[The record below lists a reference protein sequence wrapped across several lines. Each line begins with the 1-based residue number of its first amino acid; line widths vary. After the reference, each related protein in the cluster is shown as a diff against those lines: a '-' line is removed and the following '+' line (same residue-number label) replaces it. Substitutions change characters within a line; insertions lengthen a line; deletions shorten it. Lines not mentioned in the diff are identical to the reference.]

1 MDIISINELSVTE
14 INLKRISAEHK
25 DQLENALKMACTEET
40 KKAVKA
46 YRAELNKLYGELESE
61 RKAVTAEY
69 EKPLKEFKTMYD
81 IYIAKPF
88 KEADQALKQ
97 KIDEVETV
105 QKDVKR
111 EAVESYAKELI
122 QAYALDWL
130 DVSRVMPAI
139 TLSASERALKKQIK
153 DTADKIKQDVDCINS
168 ISDNSELMAEYMK
181 CLSLSQAK
189 LIVVERQHA
198 IEAAEKA
205 KTAYN
210 QQEEIDRKAE
220 KRVEQ
225 LAPPTV
231 VSEQEEKIHSMTF
244 TVSGT
249 IEQLKALKAFMI
261 DNNINFSNGGVI
273 KNDNL

>member
-111 EAVESYAKELI
+111 EAVESYAAELI
-122 QAYALDWL
+122 QSYALDWL
-130 DVSRVMPAI
+130 ESSRIMPNV
-139 TLSASERALKKQIK
+139 TLSASEKSLKKEVK
-153 DTADKIKQDVDCINS
+153 DKVEKIKSEIDCINA
-168 ISDNSELMAEYMK
+168 ISDNSELMAEYMN
-181 CLSLSQAK
+181 CLNLAQAK
-189 LIVVERQHA
+189 LTVVERQHA

-205 KTAYN
+205 KAAYTQN
-210 QQEEIDRKAE
+210 EEVNRQAE
-220 KRVEQ
+220 EKVDM
-225 LAPPTV
+225 LAPPV
-231 VSEQEEKIHSMTF
+231 IEEEKPEEKKYTMTF

-249 IEQLKALKAFMI
+249 IEQLKTLKSFMI
-261 DNNINFSNGGVI
+261 ENNIEFKNGG
-273 KNDNL
+273 NNNE

>member
-46 YRAELNKLYGELESE
+46 YRAELNKLYGELETE

-111 EAVESYAKELI
+111 EAVESYATELI
-122 QAYALDWL
+122 QSYTLDWL
-130 DVSRVMPAI
+130 ETSRIMPNI
-139 TLSASERALKKQIK
+139 TLSASEKSLKKEVK
-153 DTADKIKQDVDCINS
+153 DKVEKIKSEIDCINA
-168 ISDNSELMAEYMK
+168 ISDNSELMAEYVN
-181 CLSLSQAK
+181 CLNLAQAK
-189 LIVVERQHA
+189 LTVVERQHA

-205 KTAYN
+205 KAAYS
-210 QQEEIDRKAE
+210 QQEEIDREAE

-225 LAPPTV
+225 LAPPTI
-231 VSEQEEKIHSMTF
+231 EEEKSEEKKYTMTF
-244 TVSGT
+244 MVSGT

-261 DNNINFSNGGVI
+261 ENNINFTNGG
-273 KNDNL
+273 N

>member
-46 YRAELNKLYGELESE
+46 YRAELNKLYGELENE

-69 EKPLKEFKTMYD
+69 EKPLKEFKIMYD
-81 IYIAKPF
+81 IYITKPF
-88 KEADQALKQ
+88 KAADQALKN
-97 KIDEVETV
+97 KIDEVEAL
-105 QKDVKR
+105 QKSEKR
-111 EAVESYAKELI
+111 QAVESYATELI
-122 QAYALDWL
+122 QSYALDWL
-130 DVSRVMPAI
+130 ESSRIMPNV
-139 TLSASERALKKQIK
+139 TLSASEKSLKKEVK
-153 DTADKIKQDVDCINS
+153 DKVEKIKSEIDCINA
-168 ISDNSELMAEYMK
+168 ISDNSELMAEYMN
-181 CLSLSQAK
+181 CLNLAQAK
-189 LIVVERQHA
+189 LTVVERQHA

-210 QQEEIDRKAE
+210 QQEELDREAE
-220 KRVEQ
+220 KRIEQ

-231 VSEQEEKIHSMTF
+231 VQEEKTYTMTF

-261 DNNINFSNGGVI
+261 NNNIIFTNGG
-273 KNDNL
+273 NSRDNL

>member
-14 INLKRISAEHK
+14 INLKRISEEHK

-46 YRAELNKLYGELESE
+46 YRAELNKLYGELENE

-97 KIDEVETV
+97 KIDEVETL
-105 QKDVKR
+105 QKSEKR
-111 EAVESYAKELI
+111 QAVESYATELI
-122 QAYALDWL
+122 QSYTLDWL
-130 DVSRVMPAI
+130 ETSRIMPNV
-139 TLSASERALKKQIK
+139 TLSASEKSLKKEVK
-153 DTADKIKQDVDCINS
+153 DKVEKIKSEIDCINA

-181 CLSLSQAK
+181 CLNLAQAK
-189 LIVVERQHA
+189 LTVVERQHA

-205 KTAYN
+205 KAAYS
-210 QQEEIDRKAE
+210 QQEEIDREAE
-220 KRVEQ
+220 KRIEQ
-225 LAPPTV
+225 LAPPTI
-231 VSEQEEKIHSMTF
+231 VSEQEEKTYSMTF

-249 IEQLKALKAFMI
+249 IEQLKTLKSFMI
-261 DNNINFSNGGVI
+261 ENNIEFKNGG
-273 KNDNL
+273 NNNE

>member
-14 INLKRISAEHK
+14 INLKRISGEHK

-88 KEADQALKQ
+88 KAADQALKN
-97 KIDEVETV
+97 KIDEVEAL
-105 QKDVKR
+105 QKSEKR
-111 EAVESYAKELI
+111 QAVESYATELI
-122 QAYALDWL
+122 QSYALDWL
-130 DVSRVMPAI
+130 ESSRIMPNV
-139 TLSASERALKKQIK
+139 TLSASEKSLKKEVK
-153 DTADKIKQDVDCINS
+153 DKVEKIKSEIDCINA
-168 ISDNSELMAEYMK
+168 ISDNSELMAEYMN
-181 CLSLSQAK
+181 CLNLAQAK
-189 LIVVERQHA
+189 LTVVERQHA

-205 KTAYN
+205 NAAYSR
-210 QQEEIDRKAE
+210 QEEIDREAE
-220 KRVEQ
+220 KRIEQ
-225 LAPPTV
+225 LAPPTI
-231 VSEQEEKIHSMTF
+231 VSEQEEKTYSMTF

-261 DNNINFSNGGVI
+261 ENNIDFKNGG
-273 KNDNL
+273 NNG

>member
-14 INLKRISAEHK
+14 INLKRISVEHK

-46 YRAELNKLYGELESE
+46 YRAELNKLYGELENE

-69 EKPLKEFKTMYD
+69 EKPLKEFKIMYD

-130 DVSRVMPAI
+130 EVSRIMPSV
-139 TLSASERALKKQIK
+139 TLSASEKSLKKAVK
-153 DTADKIKQDVDCINS
+153 DAADKIKSEVDCINAT
-168 ISDNSELMAEYMK
+168 SDNAELMAEYME
-181 CLSLSQAK
+181 CLNLAQAK
-189 LIVVERQHA
+189 LTVVERQHA
-198 IEAAEKA
+198 IEQAEKA
-205 KTAYN
+205 KTAYS
-210 QQEEIDRKAE
+210 QQEEIDREAE

-225 LAPPTV
+225 LSPPTTA
-231 VSEQEEKIHSMTF
+231 EEEKPEEKKYTMTF

-249 IEQLKALKAFMI
+249 MEQLKALKAFMI
-261 DNNINFSNGGVI
+261 ENNIEFKNGG
-273 KNDNL
+273 N